1 MDLKVI
7 DNFLSPTIFNRL
19 LKIVESHMIEW
30 VWSNNTHY
38 DPSTKKG
45 DNCWMFSQFLYAAP
59 SLPGGPGSHPL
70 YPAFH
75 VIEDCQFDIRPFK
88 QVLKLKLNLY
98 PNQGKNISHAKH
110 ADIYDKTG
118 GPDEC
123 IITSVFNF
131 HTCNGSTVVGEKN
144 IDSKANRLILF
155 DNTIHYGI
163 TQSDLPRRIVLNINA
178 LK

>member
-75 VIEDCQFDIRPFK
+75 VIEDYQFDIHPFK
-88 QVLKLKLNLY
+88 QVMKLKLNLY
-98 PNQGKNISHAKH
+98 PNQGKNVSHAKH

-118 GPDEC
+118 EPDER

-131 HTCNGSTVVGEKN
+131 QN

-163 TQSDLPRRIVLNINA
+163 TQSDLSRRIVLNINV

>member
-7 DNFLSPTIFNRL
+7 DNFLPPRVFDRL
-19 LKIVESHMIEW
+19 LKIVESHTIAW
-30 VWSNNTHY
+30 VWNSDTHY

-45 DNCWMFSQFLYAAP
+45 DNHWMFSQFLFAAP
-59 SLPGGPGSHPL
+59 SVPGGPGSHPL

-75 VIEDCQFDIRPFK
+75 VIEDYQSDICPFK
-88 QVLKLKLNLY
+88 QVVKLKLNLY
-98 PNQGKNISHAKH
+98 PNQGKQISHAKH
-110 ADIYDKTG
+110 ADIYNEGK
-118 GPDEC
+118 PDER

-131 HTCNGSTVVGEKN
+131 HTCNGATVVGEKN

-163 TQSDLPRRIVLNINA
+163 TQSDIPRRIVLNINV
-178 LK
+178 LKQ